1 MVGGFVGTVIST
13 GPEPVATHER
23 VEALDVLRGMALF
36 GVFLMNF
43 TAFAGEGV
51 MATELQTLSLPTAGL
66 DHAVEATLDFL
77 MKDKA
82 NTIFAFLFG
91 LGFYLQMS
99 RLEARGRDAEAIY
112 RRRLTVLLIIG
123 IAHNCLLWNWD
134 ILHLYALAGFL
145 LLAFR
150 RAGNRT
156 LVIAGL
162 VLAAFG
168 RTAVKALLDVTG
180 SEAGDVGYSNS
191 AALARQALSEQGDY
205 LGLVRH
211 FFDITIINY
220 VLSGFLLGWLAYA
233 LGRFFIGAWVGRRGW
248 ITHAARFANGW
259 RRLMRWGLLLGL
271 LLEGTAYLMVAYDW
285 PEIENQRLIVVSL
298 HLLAVPVLAAG
309 YVAAIVTGLQGGAA
323 RILGWFAPAGRMA
336 LTNYLTQSFVLA
348 FVLFGVGPGLALAG
362 KIGTTAVLGIV
373 VVTYTAQVLFSR
385 WWLGRF
391 AYGPMEWVWRALTYG
406 YRPPLRLA

>member
-1 MVGGFVGTVIST
+1 MPT
-13 GPEPVATHER
+13 AAHER

-43 TAFAGEGV
+43 TAFAGDAV
-51 MATELQTLSLPTAGL
+51 MATELQLLSLPTAGL
-66 DHAVEATLDFL
+66 DHAVDAVLNWL
-77 MKDKA
+77 VMDKA

-91 LGFYLQMS
+91 LGFYLQME
-99 RLEARGRDAEAIY
+99 RLEARGRDAETIY

-123 IAHNCLLWNWD
+123 VAHNFLLWNWD

-150 RAGNRT
+150 RASDRT
-156 LVIAGL
+156 LVVVGL

-168 RTAVKALLDVTG
+168 RTAVKALLDFTG
-180 SEAGDVGYSNS
+180 SDAGDVGYSDS

-211 FFDITIINY
+211 FFDITMINY

-248 ITHAARFANGW
+248 ITHAARHASGW
-259 RRLMRWGLLLGL
+259 RRLMRWALPLGL
-271 LLEGTAYLMVAYDW
+271 VLEGAAFLMAGEDW
-285 PEIENQRLIVVSL
+285 LDFEHQQLIAVCL

-323 RILGWFAPAGRMA
+323 RLLGWFAPAGRMA
-336 LTNYLTQSFVLA
+336 LTNYLAQSLVIA
-348 FVLFGVGPGLALAG
+348 FLLFGVGPGLALAG
-362 KIGTTAVLGIV
+362 KIGTTVILGIV
-373 VVTYTAQVLFSR
+373 AVTYATQVLFSR

-406 YRPPLRLA
+406 HSPPLRLNKRQGSELGSDSI